1 MYILWLPSTLHSSPA
16 PVTRMCDGLEP
27 IQGPTIMYLVKQIKD
42 TIIDILLRVQG
53 VTKVVDIKY
62 AIKLSD
68 VQAQEKRFVCRPAN
82 QNSLHDASLTNRNF
96 QSWIIWRL
104 FWLKMKI
111 LLAQILNLVLKK
123 EILDNLKTF

>member
-62 AIKLSD
+62 AIKFSD
-68 VQAQEKRFVCRPAN
+68 VQAQNKGLSADQPIRTVYIVLLWPTEIFKVELYGDCFDWKEKIY
-82 QNSLHDASLTNRNF
+82 LLKY
-96 QSWIIWRL
+96 WI
-104 FWLKMKI
+104 
-111 LLAQILNLVLKK
+111 
-123 EILDNLKTF
+123 

>member
-62 AIKLSD
+62 AIKWSC

-82 QNSLHDASLTNRNF
+82 QNSLHGAPLTNQNF
-96 QSWIIWRL
+96 QCWIIWRL
-104 FWLKMKI
+104 FWMKRKKKY
-111 LLAQILNLVLKK
+111 LLIYWIQFWRKK
-123 EILDNLKTF
+123 FWTI

>member
-62 AIKLSD
+62 VIKFSD

-82 QNSLHDASLTNRNF
+82 QNSLYYAPLTNRNF

-104 FWLKMKI
+104 FWLKIKI
-111 LLAQILNLVLKK
+111 LLAQILNLVSKK
-123 EILDNLKTF
+123 EILDNL